1 MKRLLWFIF
10 LLLSAEAACV
20 APSLAQAQKASDPP
34 IFLSGAT
41 LVDVVRGE
49 VYPDIGVLAE
59 GGKITGLFFDFA
71 YNKNR
76 IPANAV
82 RVDVRGKYLI
92 PGMMDLH
99 VHAPSDY
106 KNVAINLPHY
116 LKMFLAGGVTTVRA
130 MGNREENLVRV
141 KNDIDMG
148 RIGGPNIVIGSFPP
162 IEQAPGFPRDE
173 RTDIVNTPL
182 EARQLVRDYI
192 FKGAQWVK
200 FYNYVDA
207 EMTAAAVDE
216 AHKHGAKVFGHFDM
230 LGAADAAKLGVD
242 SIEHMVSLLQK
253 ALDYQDSISMTDIGY
268 YRGFVLWTKVNE
280 KKLDE
285 IFKVMVEHKTALI
298 PTLDIQYVA
307 ADPEGIQKRS
317 SPWFDLYQKDI
328 LVAFEKNPLRVV
340 PAYDFKAVKEQWKA
354 SMLVQAREVARFVHM
369 GGRVGTGSDLEPAPP
384 IVPGL
389 SIHQEMDL
397 FVQGGMTPLEALRA
411 GTIGAAEILGWDD
424 RFGSIEVGKQADIV
438 VIPGNPL
445 VDIKQVGNIDTV
457 VQAGHVY
464 RINDLKNELK
474 NAP

>member
-1 MKRLLWFIF
+1 MKRLLGFIF
-10 LLLSAEAACV
+10 LLMSIETAHIEAAR
-20 APSLAQAQKASDPP
+20 AQAQKPSDPP

-41 LVDVVRGE
+41 LVDVIRGE

-71 YNKNR
+71 YNKDR

-99 VHAPSDY
+99 VHALSTY
-106 KNVAINLPHY
+106 KDVRIDLPHF

-130 MGNREENLVRV
+130 MGEREENLVRI

-148 RIGGPNIVIGSFPP
+148 RIAGPNVIVGSFPP
-162 IEQAPGFPRDE
+162 IEQAPGFPRLE
-173 RTDIVNTPL
+173 RTDLVNTPL
-182 EARQLVRDYI
+182 EARALVRDYV
-192 FKGAQWVK
+192 FKGVQWVK

-207 EMTAAAVDE
+207 EMTAAVVEE
-216 AHKHGAKVFGHFDM
+216 AHKHGAKVFGHFAM

-242 SIEHMVSLLQK
+242 SIEHMTALLQK
-253 ALDYQDSISMTDIGY
+253 SLDYQDSIAMTDIGY

-285 IFKVMVEHKTALI
+285 AFKAMVQYKTALV
-298 PTLDIQYVA
+298 PTLIIENVA
-307 ADPEGIQKRS
+307 SDPEGIQKRS
-317 SPWFDLYQKDI
+317 SPWFDLYQKEI
-328 LVAFEKNPLRVV
+328 QIAFEKDPLRVAAV
-340 PAYDFKAVKEQWKA
+340 YDFKAVKEQWKA
-354 SMLVQAREVARFVHM
+354 SLLIQAKEVARFLHM
-369 GGRVGTGSDLEPAPP
+369 GGRVATGSDLTPAPP

-389 SIHQEMDL
+389 SIHQEMEL
-397 FVQGGMTPLEALRA
+397 FVQGGMTPLEALRTS
-411 GTIGAAEILGWDD
+411 TIGAAEILGWQD
-424 RFGSIEVGKQADIV
+424 RFGSIEIGKQADIV
-438 VIPGNPL
+438 VINGNPL

-474 NAP
+474 AAP